1 MNSIEQ
7 WIAVGVMSVVTIFLR
22 ASPLLIS
29 RSVLRSQ
36 PITNLNQE
44 LPLSVMVVLVAN
56 ALGGSGSFSQTGLE
70 LVALC
75 AVALTYLQWRNALL
89 SVSIGIG
96 SLTLL
101 RSLI

>member
-7 WIAVGVMSVVTIFLR
+7 WIAVGIMSALTIFLR

-36 PITNLNQE
+36 PVTSLNQE
-44 LPLSVMVVLVAN
+44 LPLCVMVVLVAN
-56 ALGGSGSFSQTGLE
+56 ALGGSGSFNQTSLE

-101 RSLI
+101 HSLI